1 MDAAGLL
8 EKKNDDEIDT
18 LRLSYAGDYDYDCP
32 LELLDNVIVDFDT
45 EGILRAFEFLE
56 VFKLFNLNKKL
67 FKKY

>member
-1 MDAAGLL
+1 MLRDSWK
-8 EKKNDDEIDT
+8 KKNDDEIDT